1 MVVVA
6 SSDICTSI
14 HAELGFVS
22 AFTATSVDNTRR
34 PD

>member
-6 SSDICTSI
+6 SSPFDSGVFEMM

-22 AFTATSVDNTRR
+22 KIARAGDKG
-34 PD
+34 